1 MAAALSHSLQTR
13 QCLPGSGRRECQ
25 FGAEEIP
32 LILSLTFDLGFW
44 RAFHVPEVFRL
55 FWNIGSDSSIVT
67 QGNLS
72 SSQIVFCGANGVG
85 SSKEA
90 IVTSIASESL
100 VSSKNKC
107 VPQHPAKERIRFA
120 Y

>member
-44 RAFHVPEVFRL
+44 RAFHVPESFRTL
-55 FWNIGSDSSIVT
+55 LEHW
-67 QGNLS
+67 
-72 SSQIVFCGANGVG
+72 
-85 SSKEA
+85 KR
-90 IVTSIASESL
+90 L
-100 VSSKNKC
+100 VDRN
-107 VPQHPAKERIRFA
+107 PGQFIFEEDRFLRRK
-120 Y
+120 